1 MANTIALNEDAKVKF
16 KVGYEKTL
24 LDSAS
29 KIFSARNPGTIYFAI
44 KEDTVDP
51 TKGLV
56 GSIYY
61 DIDDETRIKMTSD
74 GYAIIDVLN
83 QDIISTYIKEV
94 SQKDDKVTILVKK
107 GDNTPSEFR
116 LNFVDRAGDT
126 MTGGL
131 TIGGLLTGNGG
142 AYFNTNSGTKPLII
156 GRTATKDR
164 EQTSLYHTDNG
175 LVFDL
180 INDEAT
186 TSILFNMSAT
196 DIETNAG
203 AGANSGVVRFDL
215 SKGKTTVTA
224 NNFSGLASHA
234 TKDSLD
240 QTIATTYIKNAA
252 YTNTID
258 SGKFTFTRG
267 DNTPFEVALPLATA
281 SVAGLVSG
289 KAQTFAGAKTFNDTI
304 YPKRGILFGSAGG
317 TANATGW
324 VNFLDITVSA
334 SYKNTPIELELYSRN
349 RETGH
354 VTLVFNNVA
363 STTPGVKT
371 LVYYGGNYDIR
382 VVASGSTYHLY
393 YAKSESY
400 DNMAYT
406 VNTNWDYVGTGLTFK
421 AVNVHS
427 STDPEGTK
435 ATFKLEASLAN
446 KANQDGSGQNI
457 NSTYIKKL
465 NYYLAS
471 GDTKPS
477 DYRSATHNMITST
490 LGNNSAGSWVKLIG
504 ADETYAGLLTAAAQ
518 TIGGEKTFAAKA
530 YFNKDVQFKANVDI
544 DKTLNVDGATTLTTL
559 QTTGDVK
566 VGTAG
571 SGVGALNVAGGT
583 TLEGTLVGTTATFK
597 SGSISNVIDSNGYT
611 TNGWFNSK
619 GNTGWRNTDH
629 GGGWYMSD
637 SSWIRSY
644 GSKNIYHNTGI
655 LRTDGTLQV
664 GADGARFQVNAS
676 NIFLNL
682 HTILKSSTSIIQYQ
696 NATSNWTQAIQWWTG
711 GVAPTKKYAPGIAQH
726 NTGGTSTNP
735 GVITIV
741 PHQTDT
747 SPWGRS
753 EGLSIAYNDL
763 RFEGRRIV
771 TSTLNT
777 QIGGPE
783 KAVYVSATGQVT
795 AITKSFGAND
805 TLFYVKDGTFTTST
819 ANVGTSKKPIYM
831 ANGKFIQCDDNID
844 NNAASAST
852 VYTNVDS
859 SKKYYLA
866 GTQLTA
872 SGNSALYQDN
882 SVYVAVEAGHLAAS
896 KISLGAAGDDTL
908 ITSKGAVLY
917 AKGNAFITGNITLKG
932 DIRYEGTKNTY
943 SMIRFI
949 DNTADA
955 NGNGISI
962 GGGGFAV
969 LGSGESAS
977 NLVSWLA
984 PSGGTERTFIVS
996 DQDIVFFSNLQTAS
1010 NYTNNYGIQL
1020 TGVTFRP
1027 LVDKLGSLGDSS
1039 HRWSS
1044 FYTYNGQINYANVVN
1059 NLKVGS
1065 YTNDDGSNI
1074 DTDRASYY
1082 IATQGIIVN
1091 DWVRTRGNTGWY
1103 NETHQ
1108 GGWYMIDDF
1117 WVRNYQKRVFISG
1130 AATKA
1135 TLSTAAN
1142 PGSQLVLGSTTSD
1155 SAAGGDVALEF
1166 FRGSNASWKIVN
1178 SSGNLFFL
1186 HNYTTAKQSS
1196 YAYQSLKLA
1205 YNTGAGSIPYLAINT
1220 DCRTDYRLYVNGTS
1234 FLNGNT
1240 IINGTLRTY
1249 NNITVQKN
1257 DSTDVSE
1264 NYVRAVNKNGSIE
1277 LLTSTNR
1284 GLYDRTNSKWVIGTN
1299 TTYGPWTPG
1308 TFAVGAASSSTT
1320 TAYTFYVNGTANI
1333 SSNFR
1338 VGGNTTLVGTLTV
1351 NNATTFNGNV
1361 TVGTGKTTT
1370 LGGTLSVADTATFK
1384 ADSTFEKQLI
1394 VNGLATLK
1402 AGLNLTGNLVLTGNL
1417 EVTGTS
1423 KLTKDVTMGANATVG
1438 GTLGVTGA
1446 TTLNSSLNV
1455 VGVTTLTGALNANG
1469 ATTVNATFTVGN
1481 GKAST
1486 LGGTLSVTGNT
1497 TIGGTL
1503 KVTGATT
1510 LSNTL
1515 TVAGATTLNG
1525 TLTANKAVAVNNTF
1539 TVGNYATKLG
1549 GTLAVTGVTT
1559 LSSNLTVGGTTTLN
1573 SSLTVAG
1580 ATTLNGKLDANK
1592 AVSVNNTL
1600 TVGTG
1605 YATKL
1610 GGTLAVTG
1618 AATLSST
1625 LNVSGLITG
1634 TRLHLTTTT
1643 DLAAT
1648 SNNDVALII
1657 GSRSGQHLAFD
1668 NNEIM
1673 SKGSGTAAAA
1683 LYLNNEGGAVYARN
1697 RLVVTGASV
1706 GGPNIP
1712 VYIDAN
1718 GYVQQCTGGGAN
1730 LAGYVRKSGDTMSSG
1745 TAQIQRAGSSVSW
1758 YQGRS
1763 NAFLRIN
1770 SYSGY
1775 NALYSIKTTNG
1786 DWSCGVYSNNTLYWT
1801 YVTDTNF
1808 NAGTNTTTAQM
1819 YLNASGYL
1827 YAPRVYNAVWNDYA
1841 EFRKADTEEAG
1852 RVVIEG
1858 AFGVMAKS
1866 TKRLQPGAS
1875 IISDTYGHA
1884 MGETDECKAPIA
1896 VAGRVLAYPY
1906 EDRQSYPL
1914 GAAVCSGPD
1923 GTVSLMT
1930 REEIREYP
1938 ERIIGT
1944 VSEIPDYEEWGQEKV
1959 KVNGRVW
1966 IKVK

>member
-16 KVGYEKTL
+16 KVGYEATL

-29 KIFSARNPGTIYFAI
+29 KIYSARNPGTIYFAI

-74 GYAIIDVLN
+74 GYAITDVLN
-83 QDIISTYIKEV
+83 QNIVSTYIKEV
-94 SQKDDKVTILVKK
+94 TQKDDKVTILVKK

-116 LNFVDRAGDT
+116 LNFVNRAGDT

-142 AYFNTNSGTKPLII
+142 AYFNTSTGKKPLII
-156 GRTATKDR
+156 GRNSTKDR
-164 EQTSLYHTDNG
+164 EQTSLYQTDNG

-186 TSILFNMSAT
+186 TNILFNMSAT
-196 DIETNAG
+196 DIENNAG

-215 SKGKTTVTA
+215 AKGKTTVTA
-224 NNFSGLASHA
+224 DNFSGLASHA

-252 YTNTID
+252 YTSTIN

-267 DNTPFEVALPLATA
+267 DNTPFEVVLPLASA

-289 KAQTFAGAKTFNDTI
+289 KAQIFAGAKTFNDTI
-304 YPKRGILFGSAGG
+304 YPKRGLLFGSAGG
-317 TANATGW
+317 TSNATGW
-324 VNFLDITVSA
+324 VNFLDITVTGN
-334 SYKNTPIELELYSRN
+334 YKNTPIELELYSRN

-354 VTLVFNNVA
+354 VTLIFNNAA
-363 STTPGVKT
+363 STTPGVKS
-371 LVYYGGNYDIR
+371 LLYHGGNYDIR
-382 VVASGSTYHLY
+382 VVADGSTYHLY

-406 VNTNWDYVGTGLTFK
+406 VNTNWDYIGTGLTFK

-435 ATFKLEASLAN
+435 ATFKLESSLAN

-457 NSTYIKKL
+457 NSTYIKKI

-477 DYRSATHNMITST
+477 DYRSATHNMITTT
-490 LGNNSAGSWVKLIG
+490 LGNNNAGSWVKLIG

-518 TIGGEKTFAAKA
+518 TIGGEKTFAAKT

-559 QTTGDVK
+559 QTTKDVK

-597 SGSISNVIDSNGYT
+597 SGSTSNIIDSNGYT
-611 TNGWFNSK
+611 SNGWFISK
-619 GNTGWRNTDH
+619 GATGWRNADY

-637 SSWIRSY
+637 TSWIRTY
-644 GSKNIYHNTGI
+644 GSKNVYHNTGI
-655 LRTDGTLQV
+655 FRTDGTLQV

-676 NIFLNL
+676 NIYLNL
-682 HTILKSSTSIIQYQ
+682 NAILKNNTSIIQYQ
-696 NATSNWTQAIQWWTG
+696 NATSDWTQAIKWYSG
-711 GVAPTKKYAPGIAQH
+711 GVAPTKKYAPGIAHH
-726 NTGGTSTNP
+726 NTGGATSNP

-741 PHQTDT
+741 PHATDT
-747 SPWGRS
+747 APWGRS

-859 SKKYYLA
+859 GKKYYLA
-866 GTQLTA
+866 GTQLSA

-882 SVYVAVEAGHLAAS
+882 NVYVAVEAGHLAAS

-908 ITSKGAVLY
+908 ITSKSAVLY
-917 AKGNAFITGNITLKG
+917 AKGNAFITGNLTLKG
-932 DIRYEGTKNTY
+932 NIRYEGTKNTY
-943 SMIRFI
+943 SMITFI
-949 DNTADA
+949 DNTADV
-955 NGNGISI
+955 NGNGIAI
-962 GGGGFAV
+962 GGGGFTIV
-969 LGSGESAS
+969 GSGESAS
-977 NLVSWLA
+977 NTVSWLA
-984 PSGGTERTFIVS
+984 PSGGTERTYIVS

-1027 LVDKLGSLGDSS
+1027 LTDKLGSLGDSS
-1039 HRWSS
+1039 HRWNALYS
-1044 FYTYNGQINYANVVN
+1044 YNGQINYGYIVN
-1059 NLKVGS
+1059 NLKVGT
-1065 YTNDDGSNI
+1065 YTNDDGSTI
-1074 DTDRASYY
+1074 DTDKATYY
-1082 IATQGIIVN
+1082 LATQGLIVN
-1091 DWVRTRGNTGWY
+1091 DWIRTRGNTGWY

-1108 GGWYMIDDF
+1108 GGWYMTDDF

-1130 AATKA
+1130 SATKA
-1135 TLSTAAN
+1135 TLSTVSN
-1142 PGSQLVLGSTTSD
+1142 PGSQLVVASTTSD
-1155 SAAGGDVALEF
+1155 SAAGGDVAIEL

-1178 SSGNLFFL
+1178 SGGNLFFL

-1205 YNTGAGSIPYLAINT
+1205 YNSGAGSIPYLAINT

-1234 FLNGNT
+1234 FLNGAT

-1257 DSTDVSE
+1257 DANDISA
-1264 NYVRAVNKNGSIE
+1264 NFVRAANKNGAIE
-1277 LLTSTNR
+1277 ILSHTNR
-1284 GLYDRTNSKWVIGTN
+1284 GLYDRTNEKWVIGTN
-1299 TTYGPWTPG
+1299 SSAGPWTPG
-1308 TFAVGAASSSTT
+1308 TFAIGTASSTT
-1320 TAYTFYVNGTANI
+1320 TIAYTLYVNGTANI
-1333 SSNFR
+1333 TSTFR

-1351 NNATTFNGNV
+1351 NNASTFNGNV
-1361 TVGTGKTTT
+1361 TVGSGKTTT
-1370 LGGTLSVADTATFK
+1370 LGGTLSVADKATFK

-1402 AGLNLTGNLVLTGNL
+1402 AGLNLTGKLTITGDF
-1417 EVTGTS
+1417 EVSGTS
-1423 KLTKDVTMGANATVG
+1423 KLTGDVTMVANATVG

-1446 TTLNSSLNV
+1446 TTLGSSLNV
-1455 VGVTTLTGALNANG
+1455 TGVTTLTGALNANG
-1469 ATTVNATFTVGN
+1469 ATTVNNTFTVGT
-1481 GKAST
+1481 GKATS
-1486 LGGTLSVTGNT
+1486 LGGTLAVTGNT

-1510 LSNTL
+1510 LSSTLGVSGATTLSGAL

-1525 TLTANKAVAVNNTF
+1525 TLTANKATTINNTL
-1539 TVGNYATKLG
+1539 TVGAYATKLG
-1549 GTLAVTGVTT
+1549 GTLAVTGATT
-1559 LSSNLTVGGTTTLN
+1559 LSSSLTVSGTTTLN
-1573 SSLTVAG
+1573 GTLT
-1580 ATTLNGKLDANK
+1580 ANK
-1592 AVSVNNTL
+1592 AVSINNTL
-1600 TVGTG
+1600 TVGTN

-1625 LNVSGLITG
+1625 LNVAGLITG

-1648 SNNDVALII
+1648 ADNNVALII

-1673 SKGSGTAAAA
+1673 SKGSGTTTAA

-1730 LAGYVRKSGDTMSSG
+1730 LTGYVRKIGDTLSSG
-1745 TAQIQRAGSSVSW
+1745 TAQIQRAGSSTSW
-1758 YQGRS
+1758 YLGRS
-1763 NAFLRIN
+1763 NAMIRIN

-1775 NALYSIKTTNG
+1775 NAIYSMKTTAG
-1786 DWSCGVYSNNTLYWT
+1786 DWSCGVYSDNKLYWT

-1808 NAGTNTTTAQM
+1808 NAGTNATTAQM
-1819 YLNASGYL
+1819 YLTAAGYL

-1858 AFGVMAKS
+1858 NFGVMAKS
-1866 TKRLQPGAS
+1866 TQRLQAGAS

-1884 MGETDECKAPIA
+1884 MGETDECKTPIA

-1906 EDRQSYPL
+1906 EGRESYPL
-1914 GAAVCSGPD
+1914 GAAVCSGPN
-1923 GTVSLMT
+1923 GTISLMT

-1938 ERIIGT
+1938 ERIVGT

-1959 KVNGRVW
+1959 KVNGRIW